1 MYNYIHANI
10 LLKKDGSKI
19 YIKKTKPKTDKKT
32 YAKVSKRNI
41 RYMEEIT
48 ALTGNKGIYEVDT
61 IFACRGSKKK
71 IVTLVHRATNYRY
84 ACVINDRKAETVS
97 EAIDNMVINDIG
109 KEISLPFYQI
119 MEVNLLC
126 GKIRTTTKLYK
137 SN

>member
-1 MYNYIHANI
+1 M
-10 LLKKDGSKI
+10 
-19 YIKKTKPKTDKKT
+19 
-32 YAKVSKRNI
+32 
-41 RYMEEIT
+41 
-48 ALTGNKGIYEVDT
+48 DT

-84 ACVINDRKAETVS
+84 ACVVNDRKAETVS

-126 GKIRTTTKLYK
+126 GKNQNNYK
-137 SN
+137 II